1 MVCYHQNPIRRTL
14 GLTLIGPQALP
25 TLLKAIAC
33 RKDAYPS
40 LIVHS
45 PKCPRANTRGVD
57 GRGQPSDLPT
67 KSFECIIMFELK
79 SFYEKD
85 YTLYLLFEILIE
97 NV

>member
-1 MVCYHQNPIRRTL
+1 MGFEPVTSA
-14 GLTLIGPQALP
+14 LIPLVEPQGLP

-33 RKDAYPS
+33 RKGSYPS

-45 PKCPRANTRGVD
+45 PKRPQANTRGVD

-85 YTLYLLFEILIE
+85 YTLYLLFAILIE